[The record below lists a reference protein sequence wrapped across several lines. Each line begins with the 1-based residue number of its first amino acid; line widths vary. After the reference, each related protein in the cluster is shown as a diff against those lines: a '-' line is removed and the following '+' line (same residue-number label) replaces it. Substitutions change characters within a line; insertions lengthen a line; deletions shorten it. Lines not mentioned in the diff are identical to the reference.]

1 MKKIKNINL
10 MPDDFRKKWML
21 IFFSIFIIGIF
32 SALTVSGYESYN
44 ESLERIERTHDNAVD
59 VFKKKSLLA
68 ALYGYNKGMV
78 DNQMSALYSAFPDI
92 AYLAITDKNG
102 NVFYEYTPKKKKE
115 DVLKNIN
122 IEVFLNK
129 EKRVEE
135 HKNHY
140 WYYGAPLYSKE
151 TRSAGFGNVIE
162 DKVYQGSLIFVADGN
177 PAVKEILDGYAISSI
192 YVGFIIVFVYIVLRM
207 FLNKMS
213 SPILKIAALM
223 DSASN
228 GERDI
233 KIDVNSQVKE
243 VRTIQASFKKMMKE
257 IVAREKE
264 LKSARD
270 DALDFAKKK
279 TEFTATISHEIKT
292 PLNGI
297 IGMLSA
303 IDEKE
308 LEENTRESI
317 KIARDSGDLL
327 MNLVED
333 ILNYSKLDAG
343 HFALEHKE
351 VDLESIIN
359 DTLLLQSKSHYGK
372 DLSINGIYDKN
383 LPKKFMTDRF
393 RIKQLINNLVSNASK
408 FTEDGYVY
416 VNVYNNGEI
425 KDNIQNVTIEVVD
438 SGVGIGEEDYEK
450 IFEAYSQKDNSMS
463 RKYSGTGLGLAIC
476 KKIVEAM
483 NGKISVESKIG
494 VGSKFII
501 DLPLEIHSERIP
513 YSGILSG
520 KRIMA
525 FTDSLD
531 SEKLL
536 ESLADYSN
544 MGVEYSD
551 TIEAFEDKLKNQEY
565 DLIFVS
571 AQEHKLELE
580 ELFIDLKRHGFIQ
593 DKQIFNIKSFFVD
606 DLYGADYNFSSPVS
620 KSLYLQK
627 LSSLFNNDIQTNIF
641 DLSTV
646 KKDIKTLRFNK
657 KILIVEDNKI
667 NMKVAKKLLS
677 KIGYENVDS
686 AENGK
691 IGYKKYKENNGYDLI
706 LMDCQMPVMDGF
718 DSTKLIREYEKEN
731 KISACPI
738 IALTANS
745 SEEDKKQCFD
755 AGMDYFMPKPIKRE
769 TVSETLYSIF
779 ENKIQKNHYL

>member
-1 MKKIKNINL
+1 MRKINL
-10 MPDDFRKKWML
+10 MPEDFRKKWML
-21 IFFSIFIIGIF
+21 IFFSIFIVGIF
-32 SALTVSGYESYN
+32 SALFVSGYESYN

-68 ALYGYNKGMV
+68 ALYGYNKNMI
-78 DNQMSALYSAFPDI
+78 DEQMNALYSAFPDI
-92 AYLAITDKNG
+92 AYLAIADKNG
-102 NVFYEYTPKKKKE
+102 EIFYEYTPKKKKE
-115 DVLKNIN
+115 DILLNIKF
-122 IEVFLNK
+122 EKFLNQK
-129 EKRVEE
+129 ERVEE

-151 TRSAGFGNVIE
+151 TRTAGFGDVIE
-162 DKVYQGSLIFVADGN
+162 DKIYQGSLIFVADGN
-177 PAVKEILDGYAISSI
+177 PAVEEILDGYAISSI
-192 YVGFIIVFVYIVLRM
+192 YVGFIIVFVYIVLRV

-228 GERDI
+228 GERNIDI
-233 KIDVNSQVKE
+233 NVDSQVKE
-243 VRTIQASFKKMMKE
+243 VRTIQNSFKKMMKE

-264 LKSARD
+264 LKAARD

-308 LEENTRESI
+308 LEENTKESI

-343 HFALEHKE
+343 HFTLEHKE

-372 DLSINGIYDKN
+372 DLSINGIYDKS
-383 LPKKFMTDRF
+383 LPKKFITDRF
-393 RIKQLINNLVSNASK
+393 RIKQLVNNLVSNASK

-416 VNVYNNGEI
+416 VNVYNDGEI
-425 KDNIQNVTIEVVD
+425 KNNIQNVKIEVVD
-438 SGVGIGEEDYEK
+438 SGVGIDKEDYEK

-483 NGKISVESKIG
+483 NGNISVESELG

-501 DLPLEIHSERIP
+501 NLPLEVHSERIP
-513 YSGILSG
+513 YSGVLSG

-551 TIEAFEDKLKNQEY
+551 TIEVFEDKLKNQEY

-580 ELFIDLKRHGFIQ
+580 ELFIDLKRHGFIK
-593 DKQIFNIKSFFVD
+593 DKKIFNIKSFFVD

-620 KSLYLQK
+620 KSMYLQK
-627 LSSLFNNDIQTNIF
+627 LSSLYNDVQTNIF
-641 DLSTV
+641 DLNTV
-646 KKDIKTLRFNK
+646 KKDNKTLKFNK

-677 KIGYENVDS
+677 KIGYENVDG
-686 AENGK
+686 AENGE

-706 LMDCQMPVMDGF
+706 LMDCQMPVMNGF
-718 DSTKLIREYEKEN
+718 ESTKLIREHEKEN
-731 KISACPI
+731 KINACPI

-745 SEEDKKQCFD
+745 SKADRKQCFD

-769 TVSETLYSIF
+769 AVSEMLKSIF
-779 ENKIQKNHYL
+779 ENKIEKNHYL

>member
-1 MKKIKNINL
+1 MKNIKNINL

-32 SALTVSGYESYN
+32 SALAVSGYESYN

-68 ALYGYNKGMV
+68 ALYGYNKDMV
-78 DNQMSALYSAFPDI
+78 DDQMSALYSAFPDI
-92 AYLAITDKNG
+92 AYLAIADKNG
-102 NVFYEYTPKKKKE
+102 EIFYEYTPKKKKE
-115 DVLKNIN
+115 DVLKNID
-122 IEVFLNK
+122 IEKFLNQ
-129 EKRVEE
+129 EKRIEE

-140 WYYGAPLYSKE
+140 WYYGAPLYSNE
-151 TRSAGFGNVIE
+151 TRTAGFGNVVE

-243 VRTIQASFKKMMKE
+243 VRTIQNSFKKMMKE
-257 IVAREKE
+257 IISREKE
-264 LKSARD
+264 LKAARD

-303 IDEKE
+303 IDEKG

-416 VNVYNNGEI
+416 VNVYNNGEV

-483 NGKISVESKIG
+483 NGKISVESKVG

-501 DLPLEIHSERIP
+501 KLPLEVHSERIP
-513 YSGILSG
+513 YSGVLSG

-531 SEKLL
+531 SETLL

-627 LSSLFNNDIQTNIF
+627 LSSLFNDVQTNIF

-646 KKDIKTLRFNK
+646 KKDVKTLKFNK

-718 DSTKLIREYEKEN
+718 DSTRLIREYEREN
-731 KISACPI
+731 KISACPV

-755 AGMDYFMPKPIKRE
+755 AGMDYFMAKPIKRE
-769 TVSETLYSIF
+769 AVSEMLSSIF
-779 ENKIQKNHYL
+779 ENKIQKNNYL

>member
-1 MKKIKNINL
+1 MKDKKRINL

-21 IFFSIFIIGIF
+21 IFFSIFVIGIF
-32 SALTVSGYESYN
+32 SALAVSGYESYN

-68 ALYGYNKGMV
+68 ALYRYNKDMV
-78 DNQMSALYSAFPDI
+78 DDQMSALYSAFPDI
-92 AYLAITDKNG
+92 AYLAIADKNG
-102 NVFYEYTPKKKKE
+102 DIFYEYTPKKKKE
-115 DVLKNIN
+115 DVLKNID
-122 IEVFLNK
+122 IGKFLNQ
-129 EKRVEE
+129 EKRIEE

-140 WYYGAPLYSKE
+140 WYYGAPLYSNE
-151 TRSAGFGNVIE
+151 TRTAGFGDIVE

-243 VRTIQASFKKMMKE
+243 VRTIQNSFKKMMKE
-257 IVAREKE
+257 IISREKE
-264 LKSARD
+264 LKAARD

-303 IDEKE
+303 IDEKG

-327 MNLVED
+327 MSLVED

-372 DLSINGIYDKN
+372 DLSINGIYDKK

-416 VNVYNNGEI
+416 VNVYNNGEV

-483 NGKISVESKIG
+483 NGKISVESKVG

-501 DLPLEIHSERIP
+501 KLPLEVHSERIP
-513 YSGILSG
+513 YSGVLSG

-627 LSSLFNNDIQTNIF
+627 LSSLFNDVQTNIF

-646 KKDIKTLRFNK
+646 KKDVKTLKFNK

-718 DSTKLIREYEKEN
+718 DSTRLIREYEREN
-731 KISACPI
+731 KISACPV

-755 AGMDYFMPKPIKRE
+755 AGMDYFMAKPIKRE
-769 TVSETLYSIF
+769 AVSEMLSSIF
-779 ENKIQKNHYL
+779 ENKIQKNNYL

>member
-1 MKKIKNINL
+1 MKNIKNINL

-32 SALTVSGYESYN
+32 SALAVSGYESYN

-68 ALYGYNKGMV
+68 ALYGYNKDMV
-78 DNQMSALYSAFPDI
+78 NDQMSALYSAFPDI
-92 AYLAITDKNG
+92 AYLAIADKNG
-102 NVFYEYTPKKKKE
+102 EIFYEYTPKKKKE
-115 DVLKNIN
+115 DVLKNID
-122 IEVFLNK
+122 IEKFLNQ
-129 EKRVEE
+129 EKRIEE

-140 WYYGAPLYSKE
+140 WYYGAPLYSNE
-151 TRSAGFGNVIE
+151 TRTAGFGNVVE

-243 VRTIQASFKKMMKE
+243 VRTIQNSFKKMMKE
-257 IVAREKE
+257 IISREKE
-264 LKSARD
+264 LKAARD

-303 IDEKE
+303 IDEKG

-372 DLSINGIYDKN
+372 DLSINGIYDKK

-416 VNVYNNGEI
+416 VNVYNNGEV

-483 NGKISVESKIG
+483 NGKISVESKVG

-501 DLPLEIHSERIP
+501 KLPLEVNSERIP
-513 YSGILSG
+513 YSGVLSG

-627 LSSLFNNDIQTNIF
+627 LSSLFNDVQTNIF

-646 KKDIKTLRFNK
+646 KKDVKTLKFNK

-718 DSTKLIREYEKEN
+718 DSTRLIREYEREN
-731 KISACPI
+731 KISACPV

-755 AGMDYFMPKPIKRE
+755 AGMDYFMAKPIKRE
-769 TVSETLYSIF
+769 AVSEMLSSIF
-779 ENKIQKNHYL
+779 ENKIQKNNYL